1 MKRVLTRAVAV
12 TAAVAMLIGA
22 AEWAF
27 RSFPRIMLP
36 EWELLRHDDQL
47 DAYGPDSVPDAD
59 VGFLPRPNQRRRI
72 RTDDFDYLL
81 RTDRRGF
88 ANAETPTSAA
98 DVVVLGDSLV
108 EGEGVDLELG
118 FPALLGQRLSG
129 ARVVNLAVTAAGPE
143 RQYRIY
149 RRFGREL
156 HPRLVIAG
164 LYLASD
170 LENDATFSAWLR
182 EGQGSQ
188 YESYRRHGGVEAPA
202 AKKRTTLRRW
212 LQRESWLYGNII
224 ERLRRMTG
232 RSRPPQETYR
242 FPSGEETLFDS
253 KVLAFAL
260 NRGEGSTERVE
271 AATRSV
277 ARLKAVVEDG
287 GARLIVVLIPS
298 KEELFASGVAPSGS
312 PEVVELRR
320 RLAESGVEVLDLYPS
335 LRSAGG
341 RAAPYFRRN
350 IHLNRFG
357 HAVVANEISS
367 YLREK
372 SR

>member
-1 MKRVLTRAVAV
+1 MAAIVAALGV
-12 TAAVAMLIGA
+12 

-27 RSFPRIMLP
+27 RTFPQIMLP
-36 EWELLRHDDQL
+36 QWELLRHDSQL
-47 DAYGPDSVPDAD
+47 DSHGLDSVPDAD
-59 VGFLPRPNQRRRI
+59 VGFLPRPNQTLRI

-81 RTDRRGF
+81 RMDRDGF
-88 ANAETPTSAA
+88 ANAEPRASAA

-108 EGEGVDLELG
+108 EGEGVDLEFG
-118 FPALLGQRLSG
+118 FPALLGQQLSG
-129 ARVVNLAVTAAGPE
+129 ARIANLAVTAAGPE

-156 HPRLVIAG
+156 SPRLVVAG

-170 LENDATFSAWLR
+170 LENDETFNAWLR

-188 YESYRRHGGVEAPA
+188 YESFRRHGGIEPAA

-212 LQRESWLYGNII
+212 LQRESWLYGNVV
-224 ERLRRMTG
+224 ERLRRLSG
-232 RSRPPQETYR
+232 RSRPPQEVYR
-242 FPSGEETLFDS
+242 FPGGEEVLFDS
-253 KVLAFAL
+253 KALAFAL
-260 NRGEGSTERVE
+260 NRGDGSTARVE

-277 ARLKAVVEDG
+277 ARLKGAVEDD

-298 KEELFASGVAPSGS
+298 KEELFASGVGPSGP

-320 RLAESGVEVLDLYPS
+320 RLMEADVEVLDLYPS
-335 LRSAGG
+335 LRSAGQ

-357 HAVVANEISS
+357 HQVVANEINS
-367 YLREK
+367 YLQAR

>member
-1 MKRVLTRAVAV
+1 MKRVLTQAAAAAAAVAV
-12 TAAVAMLIGA
+12 LIGA
-22 AEWAF
+22 GEWAF
-27 RSFPRIMLP
+27 RSVPRIMLP
-36 EWELLRHDDQL
+36 EWELRRHHDQL
-47 DAYGPDSVPDAD
+47 DSYGLDSVPDSD
-59 VGFLPRPNQRRRI
+59 VGFLPRPNQQARI

-81 RTDRRGF
+81 RTDSRGF
-88 ANAETPTSAA
+88 ANAQPRASAA

-143 RQYRIY
+143 RQNRIY

-170 LENDATFSAWLR
+170 LENDETFNAWLR
-182 EGQGSQ
+182 EGRGSQ
-188 YESYRRHGGVEAPA
+188 YEKFRRHGGGEAPA
-202 AKKRTTLRRW
+202 AKKRETLRRW
-212 LQRESWLYGNII
+212 LQRESWLYGNVL
-224 ERLRRMTG
+224 ERLRRMVG
-232 RSRPPQETYR
+232 RSRPPREVYR
-242 FPSGEETLFDS
+242 FPSGEEVLFDS
-253 KVLAFAL
+253 KALAFAL
-260 NRGEGSTERVE
+260 NRGDGSTPRVE

-298 KEELFASGVAPSGS
+298 KEELFASGVGPSGP

-350 IHLNRFG
+350 IHLSRFG
-357 HAVVANEISS
+357 HAVVADEISS
-367 YLREK
+367 YLQEK
-372 SR
+372 PR